1 MSRFRKTIPVALVTA
16 AIAVSWLVRPTSA
29 AGQASVGEPAGDGR
43 PLVVSTA
50 SIFADMAAAI
60 GGDLIE
66 SRSIVPL
73 GGDPH
78 SYEPTPESAA
88 LVAEADLVLRNG
100 LTFEGWLTELIRY
113 SSGGAP
119 VTLITKGIEPLG
131 SLDYAGSEDPHA
143 WMDASLG
150 VVYADNIYRALA
162 ATFPEYAE
170 EFAFNFGV
178 YRGQLLDLDRW
189 IRDTIATIPPDDRVL
204 ITSHDAFQY
213 YGRAYNLRLESI
225 LGTST
230 DADAQTSDVAR
241 VVALIEEAGV
251 PAVFVESTVNPKL
264 LRQIADDTG
273 ARIGGSLY
281 ADSLGEPE
289 GPAGTYIGML
299 EHNTRTIVRGL
310 TASADTPTSADDG
323 FGEEE
328 GSIPLLV
335 SVLGAVFAAGFA
347 IMFRYAQA

>member
-1 MSRFRKTIPVALVTA
+1 MFVIVGLLRRGRVPTALVF
-16 AIAVSWLVRPTSA
+16 LVAFAETTWAQPENEGA
-29 AGQASVGEPAGDGR
+29 DAR

-50 SIFADMAAAI
+50 SIFADIAAAI
-60 GGDLIE
+60 GGDLVE

-78 SYEPTPESAA
+78 SFEPTPESAA

-100 LTFEGWLTELIRY
+100 LTFEGWLAELIRY
-113 SSGGAP
+113 SAGDAP
-119 VTLITKGIEPLG
+119 VAVITRGIEPLG
-131 SLDYAGSEDPHA
+131 SLDYAGSQDPHA

-150 VVYADNIYRALA
+150 LVYAENVYRALA
-162 ATFPEYAE
+162 GAFPAYAE
-170 EFAFNFGV
+170 EFAFNYGV
-178 YRGQLLDLDRW
+178 YRRQLAELDAW
-189 IRDTIATIPPDDRVL
+189 IRDTIATIPPERRVL

-213 YGRAYNLRLESI
+213 YGRAYGLRLESV

-241 VVALIEEAGV
+241 VVALVEEAGV

-273 ARIGGSLY
+273 ARIGGNLY
-281 ADSLGEPE
+281 ADSLGEPD
-289 GPAGTYIGML
+289 GPAGTYLGML
-299 EHNTRTIVRGL
+299 EHNTRVIVRGL
-310 TASADTPTSADDG
+310 GGDPDPRTSDVSDVDDG
-323 FGEEE
+323 GEG

-335 SVLGAVFAAGFA
+335 GTLAVVFAAGFGV
-347 IMFRYAQA
+347 MFRWGQS